1 MSCKVRV
8 SKDRMKQKKQKHRFK
23 EKFSQIEHDGT
34 GFKTIEDTETG
45 VMYLYVYGP
54 GHGGLTVLRDEEG
67 NPLIE
72 PEA

>member
-1 MSCKVRV
+1 MTSPRL
-8 SKDRMKQKKQKHRFK
+8 F
-23 EKFSQIEHDGT
+23 G
-34 GFKTIEDTETG
+34 IEDTETG